1 MVYIILTDRHIKTRQ
16 LRIDSISSVQFMLH
30 SQAHTRTKQKS
41 PAREE
46 AARLCNY
53 MDNTAVKEPSFSQLY
68 IGLPPVAHSSWQIS
82 APLSL
87 RTVSSFLHK
96 GANYV
101 IMSHP
106 AAVSIV

>member
-53 MDNTAVKEPSFSQLY
+53 MDNTAVKERTILFTALHW
-68 IGLPPVAHSSWQIS
+68 AASSS
-82 APLSL
+82 P
-87 RTVSSFLHK
+87 
-96 GANYV
+96 
-101 IMSHP
+101 
-106 AAVSIV
+106 